1 MNSIPLIHRVSCD
14 FDEACEA
21 TGFAPWKLDEEI
33 AAGRVQSLTVDGRRL
48 VEVASL
54 LRLFEKSGP
63 RRRIIRVATVCD
75 KTGKNEQA
83 IRRGVK
89 NGTFPAPISLGLRSI
104 GWYED
109 EIDGW
114 MAALPRAPVSK
125 AGCPVAKPARGK
137 PKLTLVSSL
146 FQRITGS
153 PDQEPPTRSPPEGA

>member
-1 MNSIPLIHRVSCD
+1 LIYRVSCE

-33 AAGRVQSLTVDGRRL
+33 AAGRVRSLTVDGRRL
-48 VEVASL
+48 VEIASL

-63 RRRIIRVATVCD
+63 QRRIIRLPTVCD
-75 KTGKNEQA
+75 KTGKTEQA

-89 NGTFPAPISLGLRSI
+89 SGNFPAPISLGLRAI

-109 EIDGW
+109 EVDAW

-125 AGCPVAKPARGK
+125 AGRGRGTPVPKPGRVRGK
-137 PKLTLVSSL
+137 PRLTLVSSL
-146 FQRITGS
+146 FQRLT
-153 PDQEPPTRSPPEGA
+153 SPPPDST